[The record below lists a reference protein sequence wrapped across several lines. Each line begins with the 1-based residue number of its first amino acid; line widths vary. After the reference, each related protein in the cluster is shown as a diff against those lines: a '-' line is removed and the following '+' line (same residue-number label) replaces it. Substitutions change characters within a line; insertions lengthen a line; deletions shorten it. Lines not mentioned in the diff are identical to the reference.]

1 MATRRSSPT
10 KRAVART
17 RSAQPEP
24 APERV
29 ERPARVDGEG
39 IDVFAYLDY
48 RAFLRD
54 YYLWGKERGWL
65 SFRAFSRR
73 AGLRSPNYLKLVMDG
88 ERSITDA
95 MATRFAAALGL
106 TQESATYFCDLVRFK
121 QAKTVAERSKLLQK
135 LTGHQRY
142 REIRPL
148 DAAHAAYH
156 SNWYLPAV
164 RELAARRDFREDP
177 AWIARTLWPAITF
190 EQAQRALDTLLEL
203 GLLVRDEQGDLRQG
217 DPLLSTGAEVTSLN
231 VARFHQAMLE
241 RASAAIETVPAEE
254 RDISSLTLCLGVDGI
269 RRLKERLRAFR
280 RELLELSA
288 VEADPKQVVQLSLAL
303 FPLSRLP
310 TGRSL

>member
-1 MATRRSSPT
+1 MATRRRAVSSP
-10 KRAVART
+10 
-17 RSAQPEP
+17 PP
-24 APERV
+24 AEAPK
-29 ERPARVDGEG
+29 PADTESP
-39 IDVFAYLDY
+39 DVFAYLDY

-54 YYLWGKERGWL
+54 YYLRGKERRRL

-73 AGLRSPNYLKLVMDG
+73 AGLGSPNYLKLVIDG
-88 ERSITDA
+88 DRNITLA
-95 MATRFAAALGL
+95 MAARFAGAVGL
-106 TQESATYFCDLVRFK
+106 KHEAATYFCELVRFT
-121 QAKTVAERSKLLQK
+121 QAKSVAERSKLLQK

-177 AWIARTLWPAITF
+177 GWIARTLWPSITF
-190 EQAQRALDTLLEL
+190 EQAQTALGILLEL
-203 GLLVRDEQGDLRQG
+203 GLLVRDEHGDLRQG
-217 DPLLSTGAEVTSLN
+217 DPLVSTGAEVMSLN
-231 VARFHQAMLE
+231 IMRFHQAMLE
-241 RASAAIETVPAEE
+241 RASAAIEDVPAEE
-254 RDISSLTLCLGVDGI
+254 RDISSLTLCLGADGI

-288 VEADPKQVVQLSLAL
+288 IEADPKQVVQLSLAL

-310 TGRSL
+310 TGRSR

>member
-1 MATRRSSPT
+1 MAAPRE
-10 KRAVART
+10 RAPKPV
-17 RSAQPEP
+17 EP
-24 APERV
+24 AV
-29 ERPARVDGEG
+29 RVDGAA

-54 YYLWGKERGWL
+54 YYLWGKERGRL

-88 ERSITDA
+88 DRGITEA
-95 MATRFAAALGL
+95 MAARFATALGL
-106 TQESATYFCDLVRFK
+106 KQEAATYFCDLVRFK

-177 AWIARTLWPAITF
+177 AWIARTLWPSITF
-190 EQAQRALDTLLEL
+190 EQAERAVETLLEL
-203 GLLVRDEQGDLRQG
+203 GLLVRDAQGDLRQG
-217 DPLLSTGAEVTSLN
+217 DALLSTGAEVASLN

-254 RDISSLTLCLGVDGI
+254 RDISSLTLCLGADGI

-288 VEADPKQVVQLSLAL
+288 IEADPKQVVQLSLAL

-310 TGRSL
+310 TGRSP